1 MPHPHTA
8 EDISETLYET
18 LKDWGIENK
27 ICSLTTDNVEN
38 CIAASKCALFERNF
52 MGKFFK

>member
-18 LKDWGIENK
+18 LKEWGLENK
-27 ICSLTTDNVEN
+27 ICTLTTDNAEN
-38 CIAASKCALFERNF
+38 CIAASKNALGVRNII
-52 MGKFFK
+52 GN